1 MPSRRPSRLTSSAD
15 LDAVIARTA
24 PDVLALLGDG
34 VPRTEAAIVAALADR
49 HPKDDVKRTIARLA
63 VLEQLVEKGGRY
75 ILPAAEAELISSA
88 SSASR
93 SVRRQSRK
101 T

>member
-1 MPSRRPSRLTSSAD
+1 MRLDVVGRLD
-15 LDAVIARTA
+15 L
-24 PDVLALLGDG
+24 
-34 VPRTEAAIVAALADR
+34 
-49 HPKDDVKRTIARLA
+49 
-63 VLEQLVEKGGRY
+63 QGGRY
-75 ILPAAEAELISSA
+75 TLPTAEAELISSA

>member
-1 MPSRRPSRLTSSAD
+1 MPPRRPSRFTSSAD
-15 LDAVIARTA
+15 LNAAIERTA

-34 VPRTEAAIVAALADR
+34 VPRAEAAIVTALADR
-49 HPKDDVKRTIARLA
+49 HAKDDVKLTVMRLD
-63 VLEQLVEKGGRY
+63 VVGRLDLQGSRY
-75 ILPAAEAELISSA
+75 TLPAAEAELISSA